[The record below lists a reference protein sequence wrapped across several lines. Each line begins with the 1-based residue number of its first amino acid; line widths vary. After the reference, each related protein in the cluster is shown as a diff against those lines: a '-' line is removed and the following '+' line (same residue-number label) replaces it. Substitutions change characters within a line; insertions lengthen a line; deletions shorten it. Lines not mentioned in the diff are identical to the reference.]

1 MRRSV
6 DNDATRD
13 KHARMSRRH
22 KGECVFIIAP
32 VGQDAETMAAL
43 LDAKGFETQICRKL
57 DEYSGRITDGAGALL
72 LTEEALESA
81 QGSLLLDVLKAQPPW
96 SELPLIILTSGG
108 ESRRAG
114 LLNLAAT
121 AAGSVTLLE
130 RPISTLTLVRSVQVA
145 LRSRRRQYQ
154 VRDLV
159 TQLANLNETLEHRVR
174 ERTAELSA
182 ANRKLEN
189 EISRRKG
196 LEGQILEISDREQ
209 QRLGQEL
216 HDGICQHLTAI
227 AFMARSV
234 AMRLKNHRVIEV
246 SDIEK
251 IAKLVNVA
259 AADTRNLSRALHRV
273 DIDAAR
279 LEDVLQDLVDRE
291 IWRTPCRLEIKAPVH
306 LHDDMAAS
314 NLYRIAREA
323 VVNANK
329 HAQAREIVV
338 ALERWRK
345 GIVLSVTDN
354 GVGLRNGRSD
364 AHGLGFHIMNYRAR
378 SIGGRLEIESPKQG
392 GTRVACYLPDSAPQS
407 QKKESAR
414 PGHLPA
420 KTAKASAAGNL
431 NFLHRAARR
440 AANH

>member
-43 LDAKGFETQICRKL
+43 LDAKGFEIQICHKL
-57 DEYSGRITDGAGALL
+57 DEFSRQITDSAGALL

-121 AAGSVTLLE
+121 AAGTVTLLE
-130 RPISTLTLVRSVQVA
+130 RPISTLTLLRSVQVA

-182 ANRKLEN
+182 ANRQLEN
-189 EISRRKG
+189 EISWRKG
-196 LEGQILEISDREQ
+196 VEGQILEISDREQ

-216 HDGICQHLTAI
+216 HDGLCQHLTAV

-234 AMRLKNHRVIEV
+234 ALRLKNHRVIDAA
-246 SDIEK
+246 DIEK
-251 IAKLVNVA
+251 IAQLVNDA
-259 AADTRNLSRALHRV
+259 ATDTRDLSRALHRI
-273 DIDAAR
+273 DIDAAGLVDALR
-279 LEDVLQDLVDRE
+279 DLVDRE
-291 IWRTPCRLEIKAPVH
+291 IWRIPCRLEFKPSFRVENDI
-306 LHDDMAAS
+306 AAGEI
-314 NLYRIAREA
+314 YRIAREA
-323 VVNANK
+323 VINANK
-329 HAQAREIVV
+329 HSQAREIVIR
-338 ALERWRK
+338 LERVENEM
-345 GIVLSVTDN
+345 VLRVIDN
-354 GVGLRNGRSD
+354 GVGFPSEPKTKR
-364 AHGLGFHIMNYRAR
+364 GLGVHIMGYRAR
-378 SIGGRLEIESPKQG
+378 LIGARLEIDSPKEG
-392 GTRVACYLPDSAPQS
+392 GTRVSCYLPDNTLQS
-407 QKKESAR
+407 KERKNAQIRSF
-414 PGHLPA
+414 PA
-420 KTAKASAAGNL
+420 KITKALAAL
-431 NFLHRAARR
+431 I
-440 AANH
+440 

>member
-6 DNDATRD
+6 DNDATSD

-43 LDAKGFETQICRKL
+43 LDAKGFETQICHKL
-57 DEYSGRITDGAGALL
+57 DEFSRQITDSAGALL

-121 AAGSVTLLE
+121 AAGTVTLLE
-130 RPISTLTLVRSVQVA
+130 RPISTLTLLRSVQVA

-159 TQLANLNETLEHRVR
+159 TQLANLNEKLEHRVR
-174 ERTAELSA
+174 ERTTELSA
-182 ANRKLEN
+182 ANRQLEN
-189 EISRRKG
+189 EIIWRKG

-216 HDGICQHLTAI
+216 HDGLCQHLTAV

-234 AMRLKNHRVIEV
+234 ALRLKNHRVIDAA
-246 SDIEK
+246 DIEK
-251 IAKLVNVA
+251 IAELVNDA
-259 AADTRNLSRALHRV
+259 ATDTRNLSRALHRV
-273 DIDAAR
+273 DVDSAGLVDA
-279 LEDVLQDLVDRE
+279 LQDLVDRE
-291 IWRTPCRLEIKAPVH
+291 IWRTPCRLEVKPSFRIE
-306 LHDDMAAS
+306 DDIAAAH
-314 NLYRIAREA
+314 LYRIAREA
-323 VVNANK
+323 VINANK
-329 HAQAREIVV
+329 HAQAREIVIK
-338 ALERWRK
+338 LERSRQAM
-345 GIVLSVTDN
+345 VLRVIDD
-354 GVGLRNGRSD
+354 GVGFPAEPKLK
-364 AHGLGFHIMNYRAR
+364 HGLGFHIMNYRAQM
-378 SIGGRLEIESPKQG
+378 IGGRLEIDSPKRA
-392 GTRVACYLPDSAPQS
+392 GTCVSCYLPDRAFQPHRPH
-407 QKKESAR
+407 KKKNR
-414 PGHLPA
+414 
-420 KTAKASAAGNL
+420 
-431 NFLHRAARR
+431 
-440 AANH
+440 